1 MSTRWSTG
9 LLRFRT
15 GSNRKCHFPVRHCLV
30 CIVYLKRIR
39 VNDGNW
45 IEREMGRMKRSVSL
59 FFAFCSVLAVSA
71 MPSRAELEKVQPIV
85 KELMAGD
92 LKAVKKGEKSVAEV
106 ASRAEELAGAADGEA
121 AKFLLLNFAFN
132 SYIDVREYELAAN
145 VVDQMRVSV
154 KDVSDSDIVNLLRP
168 AMKKLLPKSGGKLR
182 LHLMYQAAQNSI
194 AWQKKREAA
203 EKSAVR
209 IPLRYAQY
217 CALCG
222 DWTKALQGFKEAGGE
237 EGKIALQELGEKKAE
252 AGKIADF
259 WWTYEVPSEPDAQP
273 VFRRHAAT
281 WYKRALDA
289 NSLSGLMREIAAKRV
304 AEMQEKP
311 LEESNPVSASNAAA
325 PAPVVAKGGKRLT
338 FTGTTARLKLSDK
351 VSIEFVKC
359 PAGTFPFVVNGKGET
374 KMVSIS
380 RPFWMARK
388 VLSLEEVAAVM
399 DIRTM
404 PFGDRQQACLK
415 DHPDY
420 SAVVSEKTPG
430 LCAKLTEMLR
440 DELPQGYVVRSP
452 SRAEL
457 EYAARAGKRRGTFYC
472 DLLSNKKEQVEAS
485 PEYARFQV
493 LQKDLSVSGN
503 AKRDVVKNGWGI
515 YNLLGDSE
523 QTLDRYSRTQIV
535 GQDRGYGMVR
545 PIESQFSIGGV
556 VDPFHN
562 VEGTNFSKDTKIL
575 TWSWLGLLGM
585 RVGRVSRLVIG
596 PDLVGEWKAKQ
607 AGK

>member
-1 MSTRWSTG
+1 
-9 LLRFRT
+9 
-15 GSNRKCHFPVRHCLV
+15 
-30 CIVYLKRIR
+30 
-39 VNDGNW
+39 
-45 IEREMGRMKRSVSL
+45 MKRSVSL

-132 SYIDVREYELAAN
+132 SYVDIQEFEKAAN
-145 VVDQMRVSV
+145 VVDQMRVAV

-168 AMKKLLPKSGGKLR
+168 AMKKLLPKAGGKLR

-194 AWQKKREAA
+194 SWQRKRDAA

-237 EGKIALQELGEKKAE
+237 EGRIALQELGEKKAE

-289 NSLSGLMREIAAKRV
+289 NSLSGLMREIAAKRI
-304 AEMQEKP
+304 AEMQEKS

-399 DIRTM
+399 DIKTL
-404 PFGDRQQACLK
+404 PSVNRQEACLK

-420 SAVVSEKTPG
+420 SAVVGDQTPEI
-430 LCAKLTEMLR
+430 CSRLTEMLR
-440 DELPQGYVVRSP
+440 DELPKGYVVRSP
-452 SRAEL
+452 SRAEF
-457 EYAARAGKRRGTFYC
+457 EYAARAGKKRDTIYC
-472 DLLSNKKEQVEAS
+472 TRLEGKAVWHS
-485 PEYARFQV
+485 PEMGRLKESLKGLV
-493 LQKDLSVSGN
+493 ESGN
-503 AKRDVVKNGWGI
+503 IKRDVIKNAWGI
-515 YNLLGDSE
+515 YNLLVAAE
-523 QTLDRYSRTQIV
+523 PTLDKYLRSQIV
-535 GQDRGYGMVR
+535 GVESDKTSRIY
-545 PIESQFSIGGV
+545 PIESFDTPRES
-556 VDPFHN
+556 VDPFHYAEGEN
-562 VEGTNFSKDTKIL
+562 VRCLSWDFS
-575 TWSWLGLLGM
+575 LGLM
-585 RVGRVSRLVIG
+585 GRATGRNSRLVIG
-596 PDLVGEWKAKQ
+596 PDLVGEWKAKHG
-607 AGK
+607 GK

>member
-1 MSTRWSTG
+1 
-9 LLRFRT
+9 
-15 GSNRKCHFPVRHCLV
+15 
-30 CIVYLKRIR
+30 
-39 VNDGNW
+39 
-45 IEREMGRMKRSVSL
+45 MKRSVSL

-145 VVDQMRVSV
+145 VVDQMRVAV
-154 KDVSDSDIVNLLRP
+154 KDVSDSDVVNLLRP

-194 AWQKKREAA
+194 AWQKKRDAA

-281 WYKRALDA
+281 WYKRALEA
-289 NSLSGLMREIAAKRV
+289 NSLSGLMREIAAKRI
-304 AEMQEKP
+304 AEMQEQS

-359 PAGTFPFVVNGKGET
+359 PAGSFPFVVNGKGET
-374 KMVSIS
+374 KTVRIS

-388 VLSLEEVAAVM
+388 VLSLEEVATVR
-399 DIRTM
+399 DIATL
-404 PFGDRQQACLK
+404 PLHDRQQACFK

-420 SAVVSEKTPG
+420 SAVVSERTTE
-430 LCAKLTEMLR
+430 LCDKLTEMMR

-457 EYAARAGKRRGTFYC
+457 EYAARAGKKRGTIYC
-472 DLLSNKKEQVEAS
+472 DRLANKDITAYPDYSRYLEVRKGV
-485 PEYARFQV
+485 V
-493 LQKDLSVSGN
+493 TSGN
-503 AKRDVVKNGWGI
+503 IKRDVFKNAWGI
-515 YNLLGDSE
+515 YNLFVASE
-523 QTLDRYSRTQIV
+523 QTLDRYYRRQIV
-535 GQDRGYGMVR
+535 SQHQGFFLL
-545 PIESQFSIGGV
+545 IESLDSIGEA
-556 VDPFHN
+556 VDPFHY
-562 VEGTNFSKDTKIL
+562 VESANYSKDIIIL
-575 TWSWLGLLGM
+575 TWNLKWGLQGLD
-585 RVGRVSRLVIG
+585 VGRNSRLVIG

-607 AGK
+607 TGK